1 MFSAV
6 VQNNGAEQRRWPPP
20 IVLAQPG
27 GPVIYYSF
35 KPRAAR
41 GPVMKN
47 TRAMKHT
54 SDETHARAVKSH
66 QPSGL
71 AWFRVVRILLCFH
84 SLFFSTL
91 QVSIFWGGVH
101 LSPTPSHGPQTPF
114 PAGRWSFLLR
124 LVSHLVALRFF
135 IVFSSSFLSDL
146 GSILLPNLAP
156 GLVGFDS
163 STVCFIARVF
173 HYPCVF
179 HYGATCSPWLYC
191 GLSGCARTMQLAS
204 AVVLN
209 NGGGQHHC
217 SAPLFRTTAL
227 NNGAGHPHCSGAA
240 WMPQ

>member
-1 MFSAV
+1 
-6 VQNNGAEQRRWPPP
+6 
-20 IVLAQPG
+20 
-27 GPVIYYSF
+27 
-35 KPRAAR
+35 
-41 GPVMKN
+41 
-47 TRAMKHT
+47 MKHT
-54 SDETHARAVKSH
+54 LGLSNPTSPLGSRGLEWYLYLFSSSLRFN
-66 QPSGL
+66 PSGL
-71 AWFRVVRILLCFH
+71 NFLGGSS
-84 SLFFSTL
+84 SL
-91 QVSIFWGGVH
+91 
-101 LSPTPSHGPQTPF
+101 PYPPHGPQTPF

-179 HYGATCSPWLYC
+179 HYGATCSPWLYW
-191 GLSGCARTMQLAS
+191 GPSGCARTMELAS

-209 NGGGQHHC
+209 NGGGQRHC

-240 WMPQ
+240 WRPQ